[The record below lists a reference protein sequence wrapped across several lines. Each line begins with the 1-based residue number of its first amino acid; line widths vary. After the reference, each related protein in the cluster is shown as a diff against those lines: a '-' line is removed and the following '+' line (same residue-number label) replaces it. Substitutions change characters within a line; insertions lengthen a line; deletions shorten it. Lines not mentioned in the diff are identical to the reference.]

1 MDRTLL
7 FLLLLLSVGRPS
19 YAQSTCQSSVKVT
32 QAKTVRNSDLGV
44 IEIRVE
50 SRGGFSGKLVA
61 FKGIE
66 EFTVKDFS
74 GAGGKNILFDNLK
87 RDVVYRVVVSFDG
100 ESEFLCR
107 KKHTGDI
114 LLTDSK

>member
-1 MDRTLL
+1 MNRTLL
-7 FLLLLLSVGRPS
+7 FLLLLLGMGRLS
-19 YAQSTCQSSVKVT
+19 YAQCQSSVKVT
-32 QAKTVRNSDLGV
+32 QAKALRNSDLGV

-74 GAGGKNILFDNLK
+74 GTGGKNLLFDNLK